1 MAWTPAQQAA
11 IDKRGAN
18 ILVSAAAG
26 SGKTAVLTER
36 VMKRIMGSETEAPIE
51 IDRFLIVTF
60 TSAAAGEMKE
70 RITAK
75 LGEQMQK
82 IQLQENI
89 EDPEVISRMNYLERQ
104 MALVHKAS
112 ISTIHSF
119 CLKTIK
125 AYFNRLD
132 IDPNIKVGN
141 QAELEIMKM
150 EILEELLEE
159 RFEEEDKD
167 FLALAEVYGSVQG
180 MAPLM
185 KLILEVY
192 TFSKSTPF
200 PEVWLKKQVQILKTP
215 YNNVTEM
222 PWAEAIKKSIY
233 EQVKDLKIIYKD
245 AIKLCNAPHGPMLYG
260 PTLEGDILPLE
271 NINENTDLST
281 LITAV
286 KSISF
291 AALSRKKQECDET
304 LKEKVKSYRELAKEI
319 VKDIQGD
326 LAFVEDSKLMAQLP
340 QVGQLME
347 NLVALIK
354 EFEIRYSEAK
364 QKAGVVDYSDLEHL
378 CMQLLVVPEF
388 DENGEYIG
396 VSYTEVAEEL
406 GAFYKEVY
414 IDEYQ
419 DSNTVQETILGAVA
433 NANKEAHTTRFMV
446 GDMKQ
451 SIYRFRLANPL
462 IFADKYQSYD
472 KHQLEEAKDNVAIT
486 KADEDGKAKIQ
497 DVCIDLSQNFRS
509 RDNILQGVNDIFEQI
524 MSPEV
529 GELVYDE
536 YAKLRVGNLY
546 NDGNPESLPAHSLAE
561 SIEVHLLETK
571 EPEGSAESEENGLED
586 LKKVECEA
594 LMVASLIDKLLKGE
608 GNPTH
613 IYDKEIGEY
622 RKVEPRDIVIL
633 LRATKDKAS
642 IFETALINKGIGAYA
657 DVSDNF
663 FEAIEIQ
670 TIISYLQIIDNPLQD
685 IPLLTVLR
693 SPIVGLQL
701 DDLVYIRKAKEEG
714 CFFEALEVYL
724 QEEGAKESV
733 KAFRKQLETYREAS
747 AELTVEE
754 LIAKLY
760 VETGYYRYVSM
771 LPTGAKKKANLSLLK
786 KYAAQYE
793 NMNNGKL
800 FGFLQYVIKLQQT
813 TDGLQE
819 AKLVGESENL
829 VRIMSIH
836 KSKGLEFSVV
846 FLCDTNKKFNHSDI
860 MKSVLLHNELG
871 IAPDFVDTDMYVK
884 YPTIPKIAIKNQIIS
899 ENISEEMRVLYVALT
914 RPKEKL
920 FITGT
925 VSDMDKA
932 VKKWSMFARREGK
945 AILPLG
951 VKKAGSYLNWIGMSL
966 YAHSE
971 MSALRSLLDD
981 PQSVCFNGQSKWQL
995 TVWDKASLG
1004 MENKA
1009 QELHQKDERQLL
1021 ENWDADKVYGEYK
1034 EEINRRLSFIYPH
1047 EAAIYLPTKL
1057 SVSEIKRE
1065 AQKSLISEAGH
1076 IEERLITPL
1085 KMADEMPVP
1094 HFIKSEEKIAGAKRG
1109 TLIHSIFEHL
1119 DFLRFNTYEA
1129 IREELMRLIGE
1140 KRLQEEVLEVV
1151 SIKRLVEMTNSEMV
1165 QRMKRAKHI
1174 WKEKQFIYLAHANDV
1189 AESYPE
1195 DEDILIQGIVDT
1207 FFLEEDG
1214 LVIIDYK
1221 TDYVSPENPEESIRQ
1236 IKARYTKQLDL
1247 YEEALYQITGI
1258 PVKEKVIYLYNI
1270 NKWINC

>member
-36 VMKRIMGSETEAPIE
+36 VLKRIMGSDTEAPIE

-82 IQLQENI
+82 LQLEENM
-89 EDPEVISRMNYLERQ
+89 EDPKVMAKVNYLERQ

-159 RFEEEDKD
+159 CFEEEDED
-167 FLALAEVYGSVQG
+167 FLALADVYGNVQG
-180 MAPLM
+180 MATLIR
-185 KLILEVY
+185 LILDVY

-200 PEVWLKKQVQILKTP
+200 PEEWLKLQVRHLKTP
-215 YNNVTEM
+215 YQTVSEM
-222 PWAEAIKKSIY
+222 PWADAIKQMIY
-233 EQVKDLKIIYKD
+233 DQIKDIKIIYKD
-245 AIKLCNAPHGPMLYG
+245 ALALCNLPNGPMLYG
-260 PTLEGDILPLE
+260 PTLENDVKPLE
-271 NINENTDLST
+271 NIDAHTDLDT
-281 LITAV
+281 LMEAV
-286 KSISF
+286 KQISF
-291 AALSRKKQECDET
+291 AALPRKKQECDEA
-304 LKEKVKSYRELAKEI
+304 LKEKVKAYRDLAKEV
-319 VKDIQGD
+319 VKDIQSD
-326 LAFVEDSKLMAQLP
+326 LAFVEDPKLSAQLP
-340 QVGQLME
+340 KVGELME
-347 NLVALIK
+347 KLVALIK
-354 EFEIRYSEAK
+354 EFEQRYSEAK

-378 CMQLLVVPEF
+378 CMKLLVEPEF
-388 DENGEYIG
+388 DEKGEYTLH
-396 VSYTEVAEEL
+396 YTDVAKEL
-406 GAFYKEVY
+406 GDFYKEVY

-462 IFADKYQSYD
+462 IFAEKYQKFD
-472 KHQLEEAKDNVAIT
+472 KHQLEESEAQCMQEAT
-486 KADEDGKAKIQ
+486 SEGKSPIQ
-497 DVCIDLSQNFRS
+497 DICIDLSQNFRS
-509 RDNILQGVNDIFEQI
+509 RDNILQGVNDIFEQV
-524 MSPEV
+524 MSTEV
-529 GELVYDE
+529 GELEYDD
-536 YAKLRVGNLY
+536 YAKLYVGNLY
-546 NDGNPESLPAHSLAE
+546 NEGNSEGLSPHSLAE
-561 SIEVHLLETK
+561 SIEVHVLETK
-571 EPEGSAESEENGLED
+571 EPEVSTEGEENSLED

-594 LMVASLIDKLLKGE
+594 LMVAGLIDKLLKGE

-613 IYDKEIGEY
+613 IFDKEIGDY

-633 LRATKDKAS
+633 LRATKEKAS
-642 IFETALINKGIGAYA
+642 IFETALINRGIGAYA

-693 SPIVGLQL
+693 SPIVGLKL
-701 DDLVYIRKAKEEG
+701 DDLVHIRKTQEEG
-714 CFFEALEVYL
+714 CFFEALEAYL
-724 QEEGAKESV
+724 QREDAKESV
-733 KAFRKQLETYREAS
+733 RVFRKQLELYREAS
-747 AELTVEE
+747 ADLPIEE

-800 FGFLQYVIKLQQT
+800 FGFLQYVTKLQQT

-846 FLCDTNKKFNHSDI
+846 FLCDTGKKFNHSDI
-860 MKSVLLHNELG
+860 MKNVLLHNDLG
-871 IAPDFVDTDMYVK
+871 IAPDYMDTEMYVR
-884 YPTIPKIAIKNQIIS
+884 YPTIPKIAIKNKIIS

-925 VSDMDKA
+925 VSDMEKA
-932 VKKWSMFARREGK
+932 AKKWSMFARRENNS
-945 AILPLG
+945 ILPLG

-971 MSALRSLLDD
+971 ISAVRSLIGDEN
-981 PQSVCFNGQSKWQL
+981 SICFKGKSKWQL

-1004 MENKA
+1004 MENKM
-1009 QELHQKDERQLL
+1009 QELHQKDERELL
-1021 ENWDADKVYGEYK
+1021 ENWDAEKVYGDYK
-1034 EEINRRLSFIYPH
+1034 EEIDRRLSFTYPH

-1065 AQKSLISEAGH
+1065 AQKQVSEIGQVEESLIA
-1076 IEERLITPL
+1076 PL
-1085 KMADEMPVP
+1085 KVADEMPVP
-1094 HFIKSEEKIAGAKRG
+1094 HFIKNEEVIAGAKRG

-1119 DFLRFNTYEA
+1119 DFLKFNTYEA
-1129 IREELMRLIGE
+1129 IKEELIRLIGE
-1140 KRLQEEVLEVV
+1140 KQLQEEVLQVV
-1151 SIKRLVEMTNSEMV
+1151 SIKRLVEMANSKMV
-1165 QRMKRAKHI
+1165 QRMKTAKHV
-1174 WKEKQFIYLAHANDV
+1174 WKEKQFIYLAKANEV
-1189 AESYPE
+1189 SENYPE
-1195 DEDILIQGIVDT
+1195 DEEILIQGIVDT

-1221 TDYVSPENPEESIRQ
+1221 TDYVAPENQEESIKR

-1247 YEEALYQITGI
+1247 YEEALHQITGI

-1270 NKWINC
+1270 NQWINC

>member
-1 MAWTPAQQAA
+1 MAWTVAQQAA

-75 LGEQMQK
+75 LGEQMHK
-82 IQLQENI
+82 LQVEGNM
-89 EDPEVISRMNYLERQ
+89 EDPKIIGRINYLERQ

-141 QAELEIMKM
+141 QSELEIMKM

-159 RFEEEDKD
+159 RFEEEDED

-180 MAPLM
+180 MATLV

-200 PEVWLKKQVQILKTP
+200 PEIWLKTQVQRLNTT
-215 YNNVTEM
+215 YHQVSEM
-222 PWAEAIKKSIY
+222 PWADTIKKSIY
-233 EQVKDLKIIYKD
+233 DQIKDLKIIYKD
-245 AIKLCNAPHGPMLYG
+245 AIDLCNMPNGPMLYG
-260 PTLEGDILPLE
+260 PTLEGDIEPLQDVD
-271 NINENTDLST
+271 ENTDLNT
-281 LITAV
+281 LITAI

-291 AALSRKKQECDET
+291 AALSRKKQECDEEI
-304 LKEKVKSYRELAKEI
+304 KEKVKAYRDLAKDV

-326 LAFVEDSKLMAQLP
+326 LAFVEDPKLMSQLP
-340 QVGQLME
+340 TVGQLME
-347 NLVALIK
+347 NLVVLIK
-354 EFEIRYSEAK
+354 EFEERYSEAK
-364 QKAGVVDYSDLEHL
+364 QKAGIVDYSDLEHL
-378 CMQLLVVPEF
+378 CMKLLVEPVF
-388 DENGEYIG
+388 DEEGNQTGIH
-396 VSYTEVAEEL
+396 YTEVAKEL

-433 NANKEAHTTRFMV
+433 MANAESDTTRFMV

-462 IFADKYQSYD
+462 IFAEKYQKFD
-472 KHQLEEAKDNVAIT
+472 KHQLEETAEETSGV
-486 KADEDGKAKIQ
+486 IQ

-509 RDNILQGVNDIFEQI
+509 RNNILQGVNDIFEQV

-529 GELVYDE
+529 GELEYDE
-536 YAKLRVGNLY
+536 YAKLYVGNLY
-546 NDGNPESLPAHSLAE
+546 NEGNSDSLPEHSLAE
-561 SIEVHLLETK
+561 SIELHILETK
-571 EPEGSAESEENGLED
+571 EPETTTEGEENGLED

-613 IYDKEIGEY
+613 IFDKEIGEY

-633 LRATKDKAS
+633 LRATKEKAS
-642 IFETALINKGIGAYA
+642 IFENALINKGIGAYA
-657 DVSDNF
+657 EVSDNF
-663 FEAIEIQ
+663 FEAIEVQ

-701 DDLVYIRKAKEEG
+701 DDLVYIRKTQEEG
-714 CFFEALEVYL
+714 CFFEALEAYL
-724 QEEGAKESV
+724 QREDAKESI
-733 KAFRKQLETYREAS
+733 KIFRQNLEIYREAS
-747 AELTVEE
+747 AELTIEE

-760 VETGYYRYVSM
+760 VETGYYRYVAM

-793 NMNNGKL
+793 NTNNGKL
-800 FGFLQYVIKLQQT
+800 FGFLQYVTKLQQT
-813 TDGLQE
+813 TDGIQE

-846 FLCDTNKKFNHSDI
+846 FLCDTGKKFNNSDI
-860 MKSVLLHNELG
+860 MKNVLLHNELG
-871 IAPDFVDTDMYVK
+871 IAPDYVDTDMYVK
-884 YPTIPKIAIKNQIIS
+884 YPTIPKMAIKNQIIS

-925 VSDMDKA
+925 VSDIGKA
-932 VKKWSMFARREGK
+932 AKKWGMFANRTSKR
-945 AILPLG
+945 ILPLG

-971 MSALRSLLDD
+971 MQAVRHLVGDEK
-981 PQSVCFNGQSKWQL
+981 SVCFKGDSKWQL

-1004 MENKA
+1004 MENKN
-1009 QELHQKDERQLL
+1009 QELYQKDERELL
-1021 ENWDADKVYGEYK
+1021 ENWDAQKEYGAYK
-1034 EEINRRLSFIYPH
+1034 EEIDRRLSFVYPH
-1047 EAAIYLPTKL
+1047 EAAVYLPTKL
-1057 SVSEIKRE
+1057 SVSEIKRK
-1065 AQKSLISEAGH
+1065 AQKNMSEMGH
-1076 IEERLITPL
+1076 IEETLIPTL
-1085 KMADEMPVP
+1085 KVAEEMPVP
-1094 HFIKSEEKIAGAKRG
+1094 HFIKNEGTIVGAQRG
-1109 TLIHSIFEHL
+1109 TLIHSVFEHL
-1119 DFLRFNTYEA
+1119 DLLQFTTYEA
-1129 IREELMRLIGE
+1129 IKEELTRLIGE
-1140 KRLQEEVLEVV
+1140 KQLQEEVMQVV
-1151 SIKRLVEMTNSEMV
+1151 SIKRLVEMANSDVVE
-1165 QRMKRAKHI
+1165 RMRKAKHV
-1174 WKEKQFIYLAHANDV
+1174 WKEKQFIYLAQAHDIDK
-1189 AESYPE
+1189 EYPE
-1195 DEDILIQGIVDT
+1195 DEEILIQGIVDT

-1214 LVIIDYK
+1214 AVIIDYK
-1221 TDYVSPENPEESIRQ
+1221 TDYVDLENIEESIHKIREHY
-1236 IKARYTKQLDL
+1236 IKQLDL
-1247 YEEALYQITGI
+1247 YEEALGKITGI
-1258 PVKEKVIYLYNI
+1258 PVKEKIIYLYNI
-1270 NKWINC
+1270 NKWIRC